1 MHQEILLE
9 SSKCLALKG
18 RNHKLL
24 ANLQG
29 SSRFEATIPPQFSNL
44 TSNAKQTS
52 ASSPKGHS
60 SLSGAVVDGN
70 LVQAFLCSGRSGF
83 YYRLDSTGSNSRA
96 IKFVPFELAKQE
108 FLAELASK
116 CLIHPNIV
124 RVESGGQHRELKI
137 GPLAVFPGDRTDEK
151 SSPPPSKPRR
161 YRYLILEWI
170 QGDQK
175 LRSFKDLKVEGGL
188 PSQQL
193 LHLAIPVFQAL
204 AYAHQQG
211 FVHGKLHPSSLL
223 LTSDHTPKITK
234 FRSGL
239 TQDLAKASGNPP
251 ILDSDSEWVSY
262 IAPEQLQ
269 RSRSTGPSAD
279 LYSLAVILYELLS
292 GHLPHQ
298 GNPIIGHLAGESQ
311 ALPSRDDISTDLQ
324 AWFEIALQKEACHR
338 FSDMQQAADALRS
351 ALGY

>member
-1 MHQEILLE
+1 M
-9 SSKCLALKG
+9 
-18 RNHKLL
+18 
-24 ANLQG
+24 
-29 SSRFEATIPPQFSNL
+29 
-44 TSNAKQTS
+44 
-52 ASSPKGHS
+52 
-60 SLSGAVVDGN
+60 DGN
-70 LVQAFLCSGRSGF
+70 LVHEFLSSGRSGF
-83 YYRLDSTGSNSRA
+83 YYRLDSIGSQPRA

-116 CLIHPNIV
+116 SLTHPNIV

-137 GPLAVFPGDRTDEK
+137 GPLAVFPGDRPTGK
-151 SSPPPSKPRR
+151 STPPPTKPRR
-161 YRYLILEWI
+161 YRYLILEWV
-170 QGDQK
+170 QSDQK
-175 LRSFKDLKVEGGL
+175 LRSFKELKIDGGI

-193 LHLAIPVFQAL
+193 LPLAIPVLQAL

-211 FVHGKLHPSSLL
+211 IVHGKLHPSSLL
-223 LTSDHTPKITK
+223 LTSDRIPKIAK

-239 TQDLAKASGNPP
+239 HQDLAKAGGNSPL
-251 ILDSDSEWVSY
+251 LDSGSEWVSY

-269 RSRSTGPSAD
+269 RNRSTGPSAD

-311 ALPSRDDISTDLQ
+311 ALPSRDDISTELQ

-338 FSDMQQAADALRS
+338 FSDMQQAADALSS
-351 ALGY
+351 ALGS